1 MIRFKRIIRIIIPMV
16 VICMLVMWISIPTQ
30 ASNHYVN
37 IGDKNIKCDKDYDTY
52 YIWNFIFSY

>member
-37 IGDKNIKCDKDYDTY
+37 IGDKKIK
-52 YIWNFIFSY
+52 